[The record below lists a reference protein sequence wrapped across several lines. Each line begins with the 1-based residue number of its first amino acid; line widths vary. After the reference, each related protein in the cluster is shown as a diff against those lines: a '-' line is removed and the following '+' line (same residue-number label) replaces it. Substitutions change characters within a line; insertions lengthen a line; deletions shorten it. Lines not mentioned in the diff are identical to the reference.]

1 MRPVCTRCRARRCS
15 RPTPRNWRSH
25 CTVSPPTSRPILPAR
40 RSSSLDRRRP
50 PSGWAE
56 RPPGAP
62 RPPARSGATRAG
74 VQDWGSPAPVTSA
87 PESPR
92 GCWPGGQS
100 PTRPPPGPRTCT
112 GGPGNGW
119 PRRSASSGS
128 SPASCPRRSP
138 GCRRRSSSDRSCT
151 GLAMV
156 VSAPGEETTGPG
168 RCSQCRPWMRRRS
181 QRYTDDAVR
190 RGSRAWAMRE
200 VRFLPT
206 APRRP
211 SHRLGQA
218 HGPIATAG
226 ARCGNIRRPAPE
238 LVATSCGAADNAWTA
253 MPVFRAAFPCAR
265 AGRRD
270 TAGSPRCT
278 PARPTVGRGA
288 TMSERTTCV
297 VIGGGPAGMVL
308 GLLLARA
315 GVEVTVLEK
324 HADFLRDFRADTVHP
339 STLQLLDELG
349 LAGRFAKLPYS
360 RLDEVAF
367 PIDADRSV
375 VIADFRRLH
384 VPYPY
389 IAMVPQWDLVNL
401 LAAAAQDEPS
411 FSLRMR
417 TEVTGLI
424 REAGQVRG
432 VRYRT
437 DDGTS
442 GEIRADLT
450 VACDGRWSIARR
462 QADLPLEEFPVP
474 IDAWW
479 FRLPR
484 RPTDQTSA
492 LTPRAGKGRFAV
504 VIPRDDYLQIAY
516 IARKGT
522 DRQLRARGI
531 ERFRQDIAE
540 LMPELADRVDALASM
555 DDVKHLDVRLNR
567 LDRWHADGLLCIGDA
582 AHAMSPVGGVGINL
596 AVQDAVAAA
605 SLLAGPLRRRGAVT
619 PTRLAAVRA
628 RRILPTVL
636 VQSLQR
642 ILHRNLVVPIVEGR
656 RMGPPKPV
664 LALLGRVPQVSLV
677 PAYLIGVGL
686 RPQHAPD
693 FARRRPEDS
702 A

>member
-1 MRPVCTRCRARRCS
+1 
-15 RPTPRNWRSH
+15 
-25 CTVSPPTSRPILPAR
+25 
-40 RSSSLDRRRP
+40 
-50 PSGWAE
+50 
-56 RPPGAP
+56 
-62 RPPARSGATRAG
+62 
-74 VQDWGSPAPVTSA
+74 
-87 PESPR
+87 
-92 GCWPGGQS
+92 
-100 PTRPPPGPRTCT
+100 
-112 GGPGNGW
+112 
-119 PRRSASSGS
+119 
-128 SPASCPRRSP
+128 
-138 GCRRRSSSDRSCT
+138 
-151 GLAMV
+151 
-156 VSAPGEETTGPG
+156 
-168 RCSQCRPWMRRRS
+168 
-181 QRYTDDAVR
+181 
-190 RGSRAWAMRE
+190 
-200 VRFLPT
+200 
-206 APRRP
+206 
-211 SHRLGQA
+211 
-218 HGPIATAG
+218 
-226 ARCGNIRRPAPE
+226 
-238 LVATSCGAADNAWTA
+238 
-253 MPVFRAAFPCAR
+253 
-265 AGRRD
+265 
-270 TAGSPRCT
+270 
-278 PARPTVGRGA
+278 
-288 TMSERTTCV
+288 MSERTTCV

-324 HADFLRDFRADTVHP
+324 HADFLRDFRGDTVHP

-367 PIDADRSV
+367 PIDADRNV

-389 IAMVPQWDLVNL
+389 IAMVPQWDLLNL

-417 TEVTGLI
+417 TEVTELI

-450 VACDGRWSIARR
+450 VACDGRWSIARQ

-522 DRQLRARGI
+522 DLQLRARGI

-567 LDRWHADGLLCIGDA
+567 LDRWHVDGLLCIGDA

-664 LALLGRVPQVSLV
+664 LALLRRVPQVSLV

-686 RPQHAPD
+686 RPEHAPH
-693 FARRRPEDS
+693 FARRRAEDS